1 MKKVVVTGANGFIG
15 SYTLSLLVENG
26 YEVHA
31 ISSKNFKK
39 KIRTKFCGINQIF
52 SIKAMLKNFL
62 KKFNPHIYCI

>member
-39 KIRTKFCGINQIF
+39 KNTNQILWHQ
-52 SIKAMLKNFL
+52 SIL
-62 KKFNPHIYCI
+62 FNKSDFQQ